1 VAFLEL
7 AGVCKRYGDVPA
19 VQELSLSVREG
30 RLVTLLGPSGSGKST
45 VLRMIAGLETADAG
59 TIHIGGAD
67 VSGVQASD
75 RGVAM
80 VFQSFALFP
89 HMSVA
94 QNIGFG
100 LRARKTPVDETRRLV
115 EEVAAGLGLQDVLGR
130 RPSQLSGGE
139 RQRVALA
146 RGLVRRPR
154 VLLMDEPLSNLDA
167 KLRAQTRTE
176 IRQLHASAQVTLV
189 YVTHDQAEA
198 LSLGDEVAIMDRG
211 RLQHVGPPATVYEHP
226 ANLFVA
232 GFLGSPP
239 MNLVDARVSGSAV
252 EAPGVR
258 VVLDG
263 RPALQDGRHVVLG
276 FRPEHVVVAAAPGG
290 REPAAGPGLE
300 GRLEVTE
307 HVGHERLWHVRVGEQ
322 LLVVRPAAGD
332 TAAQGDALRAT
343 VDPAGVR
350 LFDPE
355 TGVAI

>member
-1 VAFLEL
+1 M
-7 AGVCKRYGDVPA
+7 
-19 VQELSLSVREG
+19 
-30 RLVTLLGPSGSGKST
+30 TLLGPSGSGKST
-45 VLRMIAGLETADAG
+45 VLRIVAGLESADAG
-59 TIHIGGAD
+59 TILIDGVD
-67 VSGVQASD
+67 VGGVQAAD

-94 QNIGFG
+94 HNIGFG
-100 LRARKTPVDETRRLV
+100 LRARKTPPAQTQRLV
-115 EEVAAGLGLQDVLGR
+115 EDVAGRLGLRELLGR
-130 RPSQLSGGE
+130 LPSQLSGGE

-154 VLLMDEPLSNLDA
+154 VLLMDEPLSNLDE
-167 KLRAQTRTE
+167 KLRAQTRAE
-176 IRQLHASAQVTLV
+176 IRQLHADAQITLV

-198 LSLGDEVAIMDRG
+198 LSLGDAVGIVDGG
-211 RLQHVGPPATVYEHP
+211 RLQQIGAPTTVYEHP
-226 ANLFVA
+226 ANVFVA
-232 GFLGSPP
+232 EFLGSPP